1 MSSQLQF
8 MLQTEYGKSIALI
21 VIVGLVLISMVGWGL
36 KYRNL
41 GEKLSEHGMKISLYI
56 IVAFIAL
63 QLLGDGAGSFHD
75 GSIEE
80 ESVPFEIRFSKGVS
94 FTVGLLLAL
103 ITLILMCK
111 EFDMCVKGSDRV
123 RSSMPQIPFMNFG
136 KALGFGR
143 RRKKRRC

>member
-1 MSSQLQF
+1 MSSQVQF

-21 VIVGLVLISMVGWGL
+21 VIVGLVLISMVGWSYKFG
-36 KYRNL
+36 NL
-41 GEKLSEHGMKISLYI
+41 GAKLSENGMKVALYV

-75 GSIEE
+75 GSIED
-80 ESVPFEIRFSKGVS
+80 ESVPLEIRFSKGVS

-103 ITLILMCK
+103 VTLIAMCK
-111 EFDMCVKGSDRV
+111 EFEMCVKGSEKV
-123 RSSMPQIPFMNFG
+123 RGAMPQIPFMNFG

>member
-1 MSSQLQF
+1 

-21 VIVGLVLISMVGWGL
+21 VIVGLVLISMVGWKIG
-36 KYRNL
+36 YGNL
-41 GEKLSEHGMKISLYI
+41 GAKLSENGMKVALYV

-75 GSIEE
+75 GSIED
-80 ESVPFEIRFSKGVS
+80 ESVPLEIRFSKGVS

-103 ITLILMCK
+103 VTLIAMCK
-111 EFDMCVKGSDRV
+111 EFEMCVKGSERV
-123 RSSMPQIPFMNFG
+123 RGAMPRNPFMNFG

>member
-1 MSSQLQF
+1 MSSQVQF

-21 VIVGLVLISMVGWGL
+21 VIVGLVLISMVGWGW
-36 KYRNL
+36 KYGDL
-41 GEKLSEHGMKISLYI
+41 GAKLSENGMKVALYI

-75 GSIEE
+75 RSIEDE
-80 ESVPFEIRFSKGVS
+80 NVPGEIRFSKGVS

-103 ITLILMCK
+103 VTLICMCK
-111 EFDMCVKGSDRV
+111 EFDMCVKAKSRL
-123 RSSMPQIPFMNFG
+123 PFMNFG